1 MTDWV
6 LCKIYKKH
14 STGSVNH
21 NNQPDQQLQKTRN
34 QEEAI
39 QQQNQINQPA
49 KRPRVSINSEM
60 NQPSEQV
67 QHHETINHLGSMF
80 QSNHQYVLHNIGARS
95 RLSNAMGAQ
104 ALRIGHDHLP
114 GLNTNPTLITP
125 ATFQDPNQEQVHS
138 FTGSSTCEHYDQ
150 NQCMSASTNVHNTYQ
165 EDSQTLVNMQGGY
178 NRSMEEDA
186 TDDDFWDV
194 LDYEELLS
202 LLEDEDGHMM
212 N

>member
-1 MTDWV
+1 MTDWI

-14 STGSVNH
+14 STQSVNH
-21 NNQPDQQLQKTRN
+21 NNQPDQQVQNTRN

-49 KRPRVSINSEM
+49 KRPRVSINSKI

-67 QHHETINHLGSMF
+67 QHHETFNHLGSMF
-80 QSNHQYVLHNIGARS
+80 QSNHQSVIHN
-95 RLSNAMGAQ
+95 NVMGAQ

-114 GLNTNPTLITP
+114 GSNTNCTLITP
-125 ATFQDPNQEQVHS
+125 ATFQDPNQEQVQS

-150 NQCMSASTNVHNTYQ
+150 NQCMSASTNVHNIYQ

-178 NRSMEEDA
+178 NRSMEEAA
-186 TDDDFWDV
+186 TDDNLWDL

-202 LLEDEDGHMM
+202 LLEDEDGHTM

>member
-14 STGSVNH
+14 STQSVNH
-21 NNQPDQQLQKTRN
+21 NNQPDQQVQNKRN

-49 KRPRVSINSEM
+49 KRPKVSTNSEI
-60 NQPSEQV
+60 NQPSERV
-67 QHHETINHLGSMF
+67 QHHETINHLGSIF
-80 QSNHQYVLHNIGARS
+80 QSNHQSVIHN
-95 RLSNAMGAQ
+95 NVMGAQ
-104 ALRIGHDHLP
+104 ALRIGHDQRQ
-114 GLNTNPTLITP
+114 GSNTNPTLITMQSS
-125 ATFQDPNQEQVHS
+125 ATFQGPNQEQVQS

-178 NRSMEEDA
+178 NRSMEETA
-186 TDDDFWDV
+186 TDDNLWDL

-202 LLEDEDGHMM
+202 LLEDEDGHTM